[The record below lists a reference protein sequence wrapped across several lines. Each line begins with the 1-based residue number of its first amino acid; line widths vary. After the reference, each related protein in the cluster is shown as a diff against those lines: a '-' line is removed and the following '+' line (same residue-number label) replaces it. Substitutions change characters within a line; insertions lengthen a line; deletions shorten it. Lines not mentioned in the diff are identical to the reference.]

1 MKSAEDRP
9 RGDETELLNRANERG
24 ILVRKGAANT
34 WRNSLG
40 KSGMSPT
47 LAHPLAQ
54 SSADVHLNPNGGNE
68 CTLLV
73 KPDGVIHRLL
83 SELIPHK
90 RDQGIRLRRGAKLA
104 RGTLSAPPAF
114 TLRSY
119 LCAQSPVPPTRRQR
133 S

>member
-34 WRNSLG
+34 WRNSLR
-40 KSGMSPT
+40 KLSISPT

-73 KPDGVIHRLL
+73 KPDGVISRVL
-83 SELIPHK
+83 SELIPVPT
-90 RDQGIRLRRGAKLA
+90 DNLIRAG
-104 RGTLSAPPAF
+104 LS
-114 TLRSY
+114 SEIG
-119 LCAQSPVPPTRRQR
+119 
-133 S
+133 